1 MKKNDGTV
9 ARSKEYTRYSIK
21 ERLKPAISCMNL
33 LHAQPHTFASC
44 ASRQFLSYYEKLY
57 SLPSGK
63 AAGCGALL
71 LEISSILIFQIPTK
85 RLSSGNIIG
94 IIRIAVNINMQIAD
108 TYIKK
113 SKDCYEVEYRMD

>member
-1 MKKNDGTV
+1 MKNF
-9 ARSKEYTRYSIK
+9 I
-21 ERLKPAISCMNL
+21 PC
-33 LHAQPHTFASC
+33 HQ
-44 ASRQFLSYYEKLY
+44 EKL
-57 SLPSGK
+57 LD
-63 AAGCGALL
+63 AGLCM